1 MKESFLAKFDETN
14 QLCDESRVETKR
26 CNTEDC
32 PRADDVL
39 ILSSKMWGEHGT
51 KASLTNLN
59 GKEEQVKW
67 SDDRDATAYGHC
79 SFIYEDQFYIL
90 GHVYNL
96 IYIE

>member
-1 MKESFLAKFDETN
+1 MNESCLAKFDGTN
-14 QLCDESRVETKR
+14 KLSEKMKR

-32 PRADDVL
+32 SRAADVL
-39 ILSSKMWGEHGT
+39 ILSSKMLGEHGT
-51 KASLTNLN
+51 KASLTNFN